1 MDAFWKWLMR
11 SNARWVFY
19 CALVA
24 LLLVIGYWAWREYTP
39 LEQTAPLPTSAL
51 KDSPTPVLDIGDVLD
66 RSLASAPAQGPV
78 NVFRAPEPPSPPP
91 PSVPPPA
98 PNKPPPAA
106 PPVQPTVPTVA
117 NPPEVQPPSAPP
129 VKVRDTVS
137 LTYRGLLKRTDGKV
151 LALIEDSKS
160 KGGVFYSVSNQL
172 FGVRV
177 GGIDT
182 HQATVTLSDG
192 SVLPLKLGE
201 PVVFEGGKRAN

>member
-24 LLLVIGYWAWREYTP
+24 LVLVIGYWTWREISP
-39 LEQTAPLPTSAL
+39 LEQAAALPTSAF
-51 KDSPTPVLDIGDVLD
+51 KDTPPPVLDVDALLD
-66 RSLASAPAQGPV
+66 RSLAGTPAKIPA
-78 NVFRAPEPPSPPP
+78 NVFLAPEPPPPPLPPSPPP
-91 PSVPPPA
+91 SPNRLNPATTAVKPNDPAAVKPVDGQPPP
-98 PNKPPPAA
+98 PPP
-106 PPVQPTVPTVA
+106 PPPR
-117 NPPEVQPPSAPP
+117 N
-129 VKVRDTVS
+129 TVS

-160 KGGVFYSVSNQL
+160 KGGVFYSVSNEV

-182 HQATVTLSDG
+182 NQATVTLSDG